1 MWQYLPAVLS
11 VLGMLIQSKGA
22 DQAGAAAKT
31 NAQATATAAEFQAKQ
46 LDQQA
51 GQSMATGQRQ
61 SAEQLRQAKL
71 AQSRA
76 IALAAA
82 SGAGASDPTV
92 VRLMGEI
99 GAEGAYRAGV
109 AMYQGEEQA
118 RQLRLKAAA
127 ARYEGEAALVSG
139 EARSDA
145 YSTASTASLLS
156 GAGTLYARYGMG
168 GPNRA
173 PVEDRTFE

>member
-1 MWQYLPAVLS
+1 MWQYLPAALS
-11 VLGMLIQSKGA
+11 ILGMFQQSAGA
-22 DQAGAAAKT
+22 KQAGAAAQT
-31 NAQATATAAEFQAKQ
+31 NAAAQAQAAEFTAKQ

-51 GQSMATGQRQ
+51 GQTMASGQRA
-61 SAEQLRQAKL
+61 SMEQLRQAKL
-71 AQSRA
+71 VQSRA
-76 IALAAA
+76 LALAAA

-92 VRLMGEI
+92 VNLMGKI

-118 RQLRLKAAA
+118 RQLRLKAAGT
-127 ARYEGEAALVSG
+127 RYEGEAALIG
-139 EARSDA
+139 GKTRSDA

-156 GAGTLYARYGMG
+156 GAGTLFARYGMG

-173 PVEDRTFE
+173 PVEDRTVE

>member
-1 MWQYLPAVLS
+1 MWQYLPVALS
-11 VLGMLIQSKGA
+11 VLGMFQQSAGA
-22 DQAGAAAKT
+22 KQAGAAAKT
-31 NAQATATAAEFQAKQ
+31 NAEAQANAAEFQAKQ
-46 LDQQA
+46 LEQQA

-61 SAEQLRQAKL
+61 SMEQLRQAKL
-71 AQSRA
+71 VQSRA

-92 VRLMGEI
+92 VRLMGQI

-118 RQLRLKAAA
+118 RQMRLKAAG
-127 ARYEGEAALVSG
+127 ARYEGEAALISG
-139 EARSDA
+139 QARSDA

-156 GAGTLYARYGMG
+156 GAGTLFARYGMG

>member
-1 MWQYLPAVLS
+1 MWQYLPVVLS
-11 VLGMLIQSKGA
+11 VLGMFQQSAGA
-22 DQAGAAAKT
+22 QQAGAAAKT
-31 NAQATATAAEFQAKQ
+31 NAEAQANAAAFTAAQ
-46 LDQQA
+46 LEQQA
-51 GQSMATGQRQ
+51 GQTMASGQRA
-61 SAEQLRQAKL
+61 SMEQLRQAKL
-71 AQSRA
+71 MQSRA
-76 IALAAA
+76 LALAAA
-82 SGAGASDPTV
+82 SGAGAADPTV
-92 VRLMGEI
+92 VNLMGKI
-99 GAEGAYRAGV
+99 GAEGAYRAGI

-127 ARYEGEAALVSG
+127 ARYEGEAGLIGG

-156 GAGTLYARYGMG
+156 GAGTIYARYGMG